1 MASRQISVF
10 SIQTPDFRVLSAD
23 GGVVRRGDPV
33 GVVAKISSNLHQ
45 ISITLWYD
53 AFYDNGRTALAHGS
67 MIARSSISKEGGG
80 GSSAWRRLR
89 SHHLFFQARGERAGG
104 ARLSLVLRNPLEE
117 GPAAGCRA
125 HGCDLFA
132 RWWYNQYTALAR
144 SGQIRGISAGSG
156 DPAGADCGLL
166 VISQAVRLSAGLA
179 GRQTAGGCGKNL
191 VRECSGSE
199 G

>member
-1 MASRQISVF
+1 MPHRVKSVASRQISVF

-45 ISITLWYD
+45 ISTTLWYD

-80 GSSAWRRLR
+80 GSSAWCRLR

-125 HGCDLFA
+125 HRCDLFA
-132 RWWYNQYTALAR
+132 RWWYNQ
-144 SGQIRGISAGSG
+144 SGCEIECWG
-156 DPAGADCGLL
+156 
-166 VISQAVRLSAGLA
+166 
-179 GRQTAGGCGKNL
+179 GRTPDGWWMWEEP
-191 VRECSGSE
+191 RESVFWE
-199 G
+199 